1 MRLIHGLGILSTER
15 SYFLTMEDTM
25 CDEQT
30 PRDESEQSKSLTR
43 REFNTLAAGATVAF
57 SLPAVSNPLT
67 TTSKDVLINTPDGI
81 CDALFVH
88 PSQGK
93 HPAVLIWPDILA
105 LRPSFRAMASR
116 LAESGYAVLCINPY
130 YRDATAP
137 VVTVG
142 ESFQDDATRQKV
154 LPMFQHLSPETH
166 VRDAR
171 AFIEW
176 MDAQPA
182 VDTTRAMGTMGYC
195 MGGPMVMRA
204 ASERPDRIGAACAYH
219 PVSLATED
227 AQSPHLLIPKMKAQ
241 FLIALA
247 ENDDQRHPD
256 DKHVLRTAFDDN
268 ALNAEVTVFDGA
280 MHGWCVLDSRVY
292 NEAPAELAW
301 RKTLSLFEEI
311 L

>member
-1 MRLIHGLGILSTER
+1 
-15 SYFLTMEDTM
+15 M

-43 REFNTLAAGATVAF
+43 REFNTLAAGATVVF

-142 ESFQDDATRQKV
+142 ESFQDEATRQKV

-166 VRDAR
+166 IRDAR

-176 MDAQPA
+176 IDAQPA
-182 VDTTRAMGTMGYC
+182 VDTTRAMATMGYC
-195 MGGPMVMRA
+195 MGGP
-204 ASERPDRIGAACAYH
+204 
-219 PVSLATED
+219 
-227 AQSPHLLIPKMKAQ
+227 
-241 FLIALA
+241 
-247 ENDDQRHPD
+247 
-256 DKHVLRTAFDDN
+256 
-268 ALNAEVTVFDGA
+268 
-280 MHGWCVLDSRVY
+280 
-292 NEAPAELAW
+292 
-301 RKTLSLFEEI
+301 LSLI
-311 L
+311 HI

>member
-1 MRLIHGLGILSTER
+1 
-15 SYFLTMEDTM
+15 M

-57 SLPAVSNPLT
+57 ALPAVSNPLT

-142 ESFQDDATRQKV
+142 ESFQDEATRQKV

-204 ASERPDRIGAACAYH
+204 AAERPDRIGAACAYH

>member
-1 MRLIHGLGILSTER
+1 
-15 SYFLTMEDTM
+15 M
-25 CDEQT
+25 CDEET
-30 PRDESEQSKSLTR
+30 INDTNVHPVGMSR
-43 REFNTLAAGATVAF
+43 REFNTFAAGAAVTF
-57 SLPAVSNPLT
+57 SFPPLANALAINGSDVS
-67 TTSKDVLINTPDGI
+67 IETPDGI

-142 ESFQDDATRQKV
+142 ESFQDEATRQKV

-176 MDAQPA
+176 MDAQPV

-204 ASERPDRIGAACAYH
+204 AAERPDRIGAACAYH

>member
-1 MRLIHGLGILSTER
+1 
-15 SYFLTMEDTM
+15 M
-25 CDEQT
+25 CDEETINDANTQ
-30 PRDESEQSKSLTR
+30 PVGMSR
-43 REFNTLAAGATVAF
+43 REFNTLAAGAAVTF
-57 SLPAVSNPLT
+57 SFPPLANALAISASDVS
-67 TTSKDVLINTPDGI
+67 IETPDGI

-142 ESFQDDATRQKV
+142 ESFQDEPTRQKV

-204 ASERPDRIGAACAYH
+204 AAERPDRIGAACAYH

-301 RKTLSLFEEI
+301 RKTLSLFEET

>member
-1 MRLIHGLGILSTER
+1 
-15 SYFLTMEDTM
+15 M

-142 ESFQDDATRQKV
+142 ESFQDEATRQKV

-182 VDTTRAMGTMGYC
+182 IDTTRAMGTMGYC

-204 ASERPDRIGAACAYH
+204 AAERPDRIGAACAYH

-268 ALNAEVTVFDGA
+268 ALSAEVTVFDGT

-301 RKTLSLFEEI
+301 RKTLSLFEET